1 MYIWRRLTSGPG
13 SPASPSSPLG
23 PGVPLGPWRWK
34 RHAGKTTDSTLH
46 DVCGDEDAYRLTDV
60 STGPR
65 MTLKKTE
72 VECKVNCITFIVP
85 QSSPPSHTWKPGHP
99 AVPFPGIPTSPWNKG
114 TDTFILAQTHGNQR
128 LAIVEHLPPTLTV
141 GPIWPLSPA
150 DPLTPLGPFGPWR
163 MSGTAS
169 QETYDMWC
177 VVCSKHL
184 DLLRLVRDCSL
195 SVCTCV
201 SPPWNWLQVQVGLH
215 PLCSQQR
222 RPCQARPGK
231 ELTRVP

>member
-72 VECKVNCITFIVP
+72 VECKVNYITFIVP
-85 QSSPPSHTWKPGHP
+85 QSGPPSHTWKPGHP

-114 TDTFILAQTHGNQR
+114 TDTFILAQTESKSEISNSGTSASHTNR
-128 LAIVEHLPPTLTV
+128 CAHLASVSSRPFDSSRSF
-141 GPIWPLSPA
+141 WPLKDEWNSK
-150 DPLTPLGPFGPWR
+150 
-163 MSGTAS
+163 SGNVC
-169 QETYDMWC
+169 DVLC
-177 VVCSKHL
+177 VQNIWIS
-184 DLLRLVRDCSL
+184 SG
-195 SVCTCV
+195 
-201 SPPWNWLQVQVGLH
+201 W
-215 PLCSQQR
+215 
-222 RPCQARPGK
+222 
-231 ELTRVP
+231 